1 MYFLFF
7 IIVGYIRVD
16 VVSGETQE
24 WFAPLHTFCEEVVV
38 VPKKINKKQDQEISN
53 SDLNEI
59 KSKIQENGI
68 NFKDKT
74 RNEAEVEKEEEKEEE
89 EGIED
94 EVWVLG
100 SMFNAI
106 NGKGCVGI
114 FDGKDM
120 SKGE

>member
-1 MYFLFF
+1 M
-7 IIVGYIRVD
+7 D

-38 VPKKINKKQDQEISN
+38 VPKKMNKKQDKEISN

-74 RNEAEVEKEEEKEEE
+74 RNQAEVEKEEEKEEV